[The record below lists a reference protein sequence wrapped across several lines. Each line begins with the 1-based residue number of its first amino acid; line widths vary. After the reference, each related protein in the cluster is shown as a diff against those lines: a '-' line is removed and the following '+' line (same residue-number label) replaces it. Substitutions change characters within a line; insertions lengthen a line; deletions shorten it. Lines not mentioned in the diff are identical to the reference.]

1 MKIMSYHCVIF
12 SGGIKNHKKN
22 NKKKNAG
29 YINLNIDHFCLNKR
43 IKLRK
48 WTFVYNCM
56 LINLSSFDTKI

>member
-12 SGGIKNHKKN
+12 SGGIKNHKK
-22 NKKKNAG
+22 KKKKYAG
-29 YINLNIDHFCLNKR
+29 YINLNIDYLCLNKR